1 MALGGVL
8 VFAKGMMADFALVLT
23 LSLVSLFFVRR
34 ARATGK
40 VPTLRRIQGLDAIQE
55 AVGRATEM
63 GRPVMYLPGAGDFSA
78 PELLAS
84 MTILEDV
91 SRVAARYESRLL
103 VVVDLA
109 RVQPVI
115 HDIVRQG
122 YTAEGRV
129 EQFRSDDVMWFS
141 DFWSGHC
148 MGVIGTMWREKVA
161 ANIMLGG
168 FYANSLMFAET
179 GNHVG
184 AIQIGGTA
192 SVIQIPFFVAAC
204 DYALIGEELYAAAA
218 YISREPVRVSS
229 IVAQDLGKLV
239 TAVLILA
246 GALSRTL
253 ATDTWLRDLLAK

>member
-1 MALGGVL
+1 MAR
-8 VFAKGMMADFALVLT
+8 GMAADFFLVVL

-34 ARATGK
+34 ARLGHK
-40 VPTLRRIQGLDAIQE
+40 LPDLRRIQGLDAIQE

-63 GRPVMYLPGAGDFSA
+63 GRPVMYLPGAGDFAS

-84 MTILEDV
+84 LTILEDV
-91 SRVAARYESRLL
+91 SRVAARYQSRLL
-103 VVVDLA
+103 AVVDLA
-109 RVQPVI
+109 RVQPAVQ
-115 HDIVRQG
+115 DIVKQG
-122 YTAEGRV
+122 YLAEGKLD
-129 EQFRSDDVMWFS
+129 QFRPDDVMWFS

-148 MGVIGTMWREKVA
+148 IGVIGTMWREKVA

-192 SVIQIPFFVAAC
+192 SIIQIPFFVAAC
-204 DYALIGEELYAAAA
+204 DYALIGEELFAAAA

-229 IVAQDLGKLV
+229 IIAQDWGKFAVTGLVLLG
-239 TAVLILA
+239 VLF
-246 GALSRTL
+246 RTFGSD
-253 ATDTWLRDLLAK
+253 AWLRNLLGR

>member
-1 MALGGVL
+1 MI
-8 VFAKGMMADFALVLT
+8 ADFVVVLL
-23 LSLVSLFFVRR
+23 LSLVCVYYVRR
-34 ARATGK
+34 ARATGRL
-40 VPTLRRIQGLDAIQE
+40 PELRRIQGLDAIQE
-55 AVGRATEM
+55 AIGRATEM
-63 GRPVMYLPGAGDFSA
+63 GRPALYLPGAGDFSS

-91 SRVAARYESRLL
+91 TRMAARYQTRLL
-103 VVVDLA
+103 TVVDLA

-115 HDIVRQG
+115 QDIVKQG
-122 YTAEGRV
+122 YMAEGKID
-129 EQFRSDDVMWFS
+129 QFRPDDVMWFS

-204 DYALIGEELYAAAA
+204 DYALIGEELFAAAA

-229 IVAQDLGKLV
+229 IIAQDLGKGLV
-239 TAVLILA
+239 IVLILT
-246 GALSRTL
+246 GALFRTL
-253 ATDTWLRDLLAK
+253 GNDAWLRSLLAR